1 MELKLP
7 YGLKDNELVTIDDVD
22 SGLKCN
28 CVCPHCKQRLI
39 ARKGEVKEHHFAHYK
54 VSDCGKAVETV
65 THRLSKDFI
74 KGAKFFTTPPI
85 YFPGTKVPIIEE
97 AQVPIDDVKLESRL
111 GFIVPDIIIDS
122 GTKSLIVEIRV
133 THGVDDEK
141 TYKIRRMNLPA
152 VEVFAGQLIKRLYTE
167 KKYFLDD
174 AEYKRILIEESAY
187 KRWVHNSRADG
198 KIKQIKNELK
208 NYCEEK
214 EVKYLKFN
222 FKDSDFDFYFDTSN
236 KEMYYVDNCPIN
248 KKVWRGGRN
257 KGLTYANYN
266 QDCRYC
272 KFNPDAGHSTPLPTK
287 MNCAG
292 HILEFSRLL
301 KSLR

>member
-7 YGLKDNELVTIDDVD
+7 YGLRDNELITIDNVD

-28 CVCPHCKQRLI
+28 CVCPYCKQRLI
-39 ARKGEVKEHHFAHYK
+39 ARKGEIKEHHFAHYK

-97 AQVPIDDVKLESRL
+97 SQVPIDDVKLESRL

-141 TYKIRRMNLPA
+141 ASKIRRLNLPA
-152 VEVFAGQLIKRLYTE
+152 VEVFAGQLMKRLYTE
-167 KKYFLDD
+167 KKYFLND

-187 KRWVHNSRADG
+187 KRWINNPRAET
-198 KIKQIKNELK
+198 KIKEVKNELK

-214 EVKYLKFN
+214 EVKHLKFKIK
-222 FKDSDFDFYFDTSN
+222 KDDFYDFYFDSPN
-236 KEMYYVDNCPIN
+236 EMYYVENCPIN
-248 KKVWRGGRN
+248 KKVWRGGPN
-257 KGLTYANYN
+257 KGKTYANYN

-272 KFNPDAGHSTPLPTK
+272 KFNPDAGHNMPLPNK

>member
-7 YGLKDNELVTIDDVD
+7 YGLKDNELVTIDEVD

-28 CVCPHCKQRLI
+28 CVCPQCKQRLI

-54 VSDCGKAVETV
+54 VTDCGKAVETV

-74 KGAKFFTTPPI
+74 KQAKFFTTPPI
-85 YFPGTKVPIIEE
+85 YFPGTKVTIIEE

-111 GFIVPDIIIDS
+111 GFIVPDIIIES

-133 THGVDDEK
+133 THGVDNEK
-141 TYKIRRMNLPA
+141 TKKIRRLNLPT
-152 VEVFAGQLIKRLYTE
+152 VEVFAGQVIKRLYTE
-167 KKYFLDD
+167 KKYFLND

-187 KRWVHNSRADG
+187 KRWVHNSRAEE
-198 KIKQIKNELK
+198 KFKQIKNELK

-214 EVKYLKFN
+214 EVKYLKFKFN
-222 FKDSDFDFYFDTSN
+222 DSDFDFYFDTST

-248 KKVWRGGRN
+248 KRVWRGGQN
-257 KGLTYANYN
+257 KGKTYANYN
-266 QDCRYC
+266 RDCRYC
-272 KFNPDAGHSTPLPTK
+272 KFNPDAGHSIPLPKK

-301 KSLR
+301 KSLQ